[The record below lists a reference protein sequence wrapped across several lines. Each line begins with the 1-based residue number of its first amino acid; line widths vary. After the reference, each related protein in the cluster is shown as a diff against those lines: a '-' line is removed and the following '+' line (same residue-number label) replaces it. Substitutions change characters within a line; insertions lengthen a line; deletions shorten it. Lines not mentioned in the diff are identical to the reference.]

1 MHVKIVSQLPCNF
14 NLPKRKI
21 TGCGGP
27 SNGNSSRSLEI
38 PLDNTLQSNVVQK
51 KKIISDT
58 LELTN
63 IYNNIEKLGEVFF
76 FPPLYN
82 THHK

>member
-1 MHVKIVSQLPCNF
+1 MVTVPGVSKYHLIIHCSPMWF
-14 NLPKRKI
+14 R
-21 TGCGGP
+21 
-27 SNGNSSRSLEI
+27 
-38 PLDNTLQSNVVQK
+38 K